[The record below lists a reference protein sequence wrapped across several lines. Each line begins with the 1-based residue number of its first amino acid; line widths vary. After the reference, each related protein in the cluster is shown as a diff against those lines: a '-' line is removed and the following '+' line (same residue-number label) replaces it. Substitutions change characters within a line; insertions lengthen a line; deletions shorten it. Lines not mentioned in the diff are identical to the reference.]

1 MYSSHDFQGTT
12 EQSLVVVPYIFIVI
26 MENIPTEDL
35 INELEHRVDCSKR
48 RGVRTILIGEMQ

>member
-1 MYSSHDFQGTT
+1 M
-12 EQSLVVVPYIFIVI
+12 VVPYIFIVI

-48 RGVRTILIGEMQ
+48 KGVRTILIGEMQ